1 MLKIYVDGDSCPVKD
16 EVLRISM
23 RHSIDVYLVSNRWTT
38 QVMGP
43 KIHKILVPS
52 GPDSADN
59 WIVDNIS
66 KNNIAVTSDIL
77 LAQRCLK
84 LGAYVISPQGR
95 IFSDDNIGLA
105 VAMRD
110 LHYHLRENGEL
121 VGYNKSMTKQDRSRF
136 LQEIELIIQKV
147 KIYLQQNKN

>member
-23 RHSIDVYLVSNRWTT
+23 RHALDVYLVSNRWTT

-43 KIHKILVPS
+43 KVHKILVS
-52 GPDSADN
+52 AGADMADN

-66 KNNIAVTSDIL
+66 KNNIAVTADIL

-84 LGAYVISPQGR
+84 LGAYVISPQGKS
-95 IFSDDNIGLA
+95 FTDDNIGVA

-110 LHYHLRENGEL
+110 LNSHLRQTGEIS
-121 VGYNKSMTKQDRSRF
+121 GYNKSMTQQDRSRF
-136 LQEIELIIQKV
+136 LQEIELIIQKI
-147 KIYLQQNKN
+147 KRDSYLDK